1 MNKFLKMVVI
11 AFVAA
16 SLPVLAL
23 ADDKDLAYK
32 GITQLETLTGTS
44 AASGDFIP
52 VYDASA
58 LKVKKVDLGANLAV
72 LAGVTASAAELNY
85 NDITTLG
92 TGAASKAVVLD
103 ASGDYTFPATAT
115 IVMPSSG
122 SMTFASGS
130 TLAIATTAAH
140 TGAITGDGGD
150 SLYGFKQDQ
159 VATTTTSVTLAQ
171 CGKSFVSDSA
181 DVMTLPEASTVLG
194 CRYTFIAGTADD
206 LDINPADGTD
216 QIGIVTSDGAA
227 ITPSAGDAIR
237 ITDVGAAVTLEAIG
251 ANLWAVIAFNGAVT
265 DVN

>member
-1 MNKFLKMVVI
+1 MKKIPFMLFAALMLVSSLAFAGGDELGVRKQKIQNLTELTNTSI
-11 AFVAA
+11 A
-16 SLPVLAL
+16 
-23 ADDKDLAYK
+23 
-32 GITQLETLTGTS
+32 T
-44 AASGDFIP
+44 GDFCV
-52 VYDASA
+52 VYDLSDGKTKKTACGLLAS
-58 LKVKKVDLGANLAV
+58 
-72 LAGVTASAAELNY
+72 TATATELNY
-85 NDITTLG
+85 LDLAALG

-115 IVMPSSG
+115 IVMPASG
-122 SMTFASGS
+122 SFTFAASS

-150 SLYGFKQDQ
+150 SLYGFRQDQ
-159 VATTTTSVTLAQ
+159 VATTTAGVTLAQ
-171 CGKSFVSDSA
+171 CGKTFVSDST

-216 QIGIVTSDGAA
+216 QIAAVTASGGT

-237 ITDVGAAVTLEAIG
+237 ITDIGAAVTLEAIG
-251 ANLWAVIAFNGAVT
+251 ANLWAVIAHNGAVT